1 MGRYI
6 KSYSNYV
13 LKKKHQT
20 INDGVIYERDI
31 TTIGGRDQFAKGQ
44 IPIYRSGNFLIT
56 TNNESNFYKK
66 TSTIAWEKNDTGEN
80 VWTLDVLDN
89 YEKDEKS
96 SFDEKIVI
104 KKDYYDLRDFAY
116 YGSCSELIRSSVS
129 NILKTYPGELYIP
142 VMPIWVSDDGV
153 KFYSLEAAEAYK
165 TSTGNDYSENYASL
179 EAKYTDT
186 SKETYEEAA
195 EEDNVVI
202 DGKIVHYGTPHSKL
216 RDFVLPEGVDNG
228 PNANLFLI
236 SNPFNIDVHSDSLPF
251 GADVLKYF
259 AEEGYKNYVGYKYVD
274 GEWNFDEPLI
284 VIPGKFELYC
294 PEAYCDNEQ
303 NLHFQI
309 CLNYCPGD
317 YMGKLEICFYKQPMK
332 SSVEPTELTLCEDC
346 DGKVEGSIKIEFE
359 KDEDVDTTGAGVKKV
374 YEECKDGLKLAG
386 FKNNS
391 FELDG
396 CITVYVFMGDN
407 GEIKYFVDLT
417 PQAQES
423 ECTENGDLIVSATF
437 GENGNYRIR
446 PNERIITDYYNNL
459 DIFERILLDN
469 GNSFTSYFEAINED
483 EYGYF
488 TKIEGFKFPTT
499 YGGYNLG
506 ANGLSFTKFLD
517 GLIRIGEFYD
527 ERFSD
532 NLWRSMTH
540 ESIKNFDWTY
550 TRHYTPGDEHP
561 YVEGGEKIQK
571 IIRLYGRE
579 FDEIKSYIDN
589 ISNVNTVTYDNVNN
603 LPDYFFTDKLEDD
616 GWDVRLINPLKLTE
630 YIDGYEIEIPEDNK
644 EISEL
649 TNEYN
654 CKKIERVF
662 NYDFDIQHIKPYS
675 KDRIESIINTKCGEH
690 DEISMKLD
698 SENCIIE
705 TGETGEF
712 CNDNGDL
719 TIKGNVSLK
728 GKNAKFSAEVVKRG
742 SYADDLDFHVGF
754 DDGFIDECVN
764 CHDPKGYELIAE
776 TGESQKDGYHDDC
789 CNFVKI
795 YSSEKEYKM
804 SEINSEFLKRFILN
818 SKEILRHKGTIEG
831 IEMLLGLFGLRSK
844 NYALTNETYFKQ
856 EQREDGNFDNKLTQD
871 GERYYK
877 KKNINTKAVYDYD
890 IKEYTLF
897 TTRIDDTFDANKNMY
912 HYDWIN
918 SIKLNAS
925 REYDS
930 YEGLPVIYRSGDT
943 QTRYLYPNFQS
954 GVKYDGNPYYQMNGG
969 WLSKKPF
976 MFDINNNIIP
986 ANFDT
991 NNRRSVTLFTETVR
1005 NIKCVQTLGELLSNK
1020 SLAINSGDICQ
1031 VVDLSGRFAVVDGIV
1046 YDLYDETDNISYF
1059 YVTIENNSLTVGN
1072 AFFTDYV
1079 YVNNPYA
1086 VDGKKK
1092 YDLND
1097 DSNNGHDIKVYVI
1110 KKEDGTY
1117 DIDVH
1122 SNSNSITTFTVF
1134 ENGKYM
1140 EGDNYTNYFRVNN
1153 PNFFNELSIVGW
1165 QQLRDNEY
1173 EYYIMNSIVD
1183 NNKGNNPH
1191 TGHMNYDSG
1200 HEYLTYF
1207 SRIFKNAYDNSSFD
1221 SRKISDDEDIYEDV
1235 HDYGFKNLID
1245 EDSCNKNYDNFLRE
1259 DTKCHYFG
1267 DYLYYDKDH
1276 NLQLHKYNIDNVDD
1290 VTLIPRKPVLSF
1302 DKVEVQHYGEEITG
1316 IARDNIDGVTNQIV
1330 NTKRVD
1336 IEFYLNSETPYSNEW
1351 LEEVKYID
1359 SVILPYLT
1367 QMIPSTIICTIN
1379 YKQSNICK

>member
-20 INDGVIYERDI
+20 VNDGVIYERDI

-56 TNNESNFYKK
+56 TNNDNSSYKK
-66 TSTIAWEKNDTGEN
+66 TTTIAWEKNDTGED

-116 YGSCSELIRSSVS
+116 YGSCSELIRSSIN

-142 VMPIWVSDDGV
+142 VIPVWISNDGIM
-153 KFYSLEAAEAYK
+153 FYSEEAAIAYA
-165 TSTGNDYSENYASL
+165 GENNYSENYTSL

-186 SKETYEEAA
+186 SKEAYEEA
-195 EEDNVVI
+195 EKK
-202 DGKIVHYGTPHSKL
+202 DGNPHPIL
-216 RDFVLPEGVDNG
+216 RDFELPDGIDNG
-228 PNANLFLI
+228 KNANLFLI
-236 SNPFNIDVHSDSLPF
+236 SNPFNIDVHSETLPT
-251 GADVLKYF
+251 GADILKYF
-259 AEEGYKNYVGYKYVD
+259 AEEGYKNYVGYKNID

-284 VIPGKFELYC
+284 VIPGKYEPYC
-294 PEAYCDNEQ
+294 PEDYCDDEQ

-317 YMGKLEICFYKQPMK
+317 YMGKIEICFYKQPMK
-332 SSVEPTELTLCEDC
+332 SSVAPTELTLCEDC

-359 KDEDVDTTGAGVKKV
+359 KDEDVDGVGVQKV
-374 YEECKDGLKLAG
+374 YEECKDGSKIAG
-386 FKNNS
+386 FKMQS
-391 FELDG
+391 LELDG

-417 PQAQES
+417 PHVQEG
-423 ECTENGDLIVSATF
+423 ECDDNGDLIVGTIF

-446 PNERIITDYYNNL
+446 PNDKIITDYYNNL
-459 DIFERILLDN
+459 DIFERLLLDN
-469 GNSFTSYFEAINED
+469 GNSFTSYFEVINDD

-488 TKIEGFKFPTT
+488 TKIEKFVFPTT

-506 ANGLSFTKFLD
+506 SNGAGFSKFLE
-517 GLIRIGEFYD
+517 GLIEIGEYYD

-571 IIRLYGRE
+571 VIRLYGRE

-589 ISNVNTVTYDNVNN
+589 ISNVNTVTYNNVNN

-654 CKKIERVF
+654 CKKLERVF

-675 KDRIESIINTKCGEH
+675 KDKIDSIINTKCGEH
-690 DEISMKLD
+690 DVVSLKVA
-698 SENCIIE
+698 SENCIVE
-705 TGETGEF
+705 TGQTGEF
-712 CNDNGDL
+712 CEDNGDL
-719 TIKGNVSLK
+719 SIVGNVSLN
-728 GKNAKFSAEVVKRG
+728 GKITKFNAEIVKRG
-742 SYADDLDFHVGF
+742 TYADDLDFHVGF
-754 DDGFIDECVN
+754 NDGFIDECVN
-764 CHDPKGYELIAE
+764 CHDPKEYELLAE
-776 TGESQKDGYHDDC
+776 TGEAQRDGYHDDC
-789 CNFVKI
+789 CNLVKI

-844 NYALTNETYFKQ
+844 NYVLTNETYFKQ
-856 EQREDGNFDNKLTQD
+856 DPVEEKEYEYDNRLTID

-897 TTRIDDTFDANKNMY
+897 TTRLEDTYDTNKKMY

-918 SIKLNAS
+918 SIKLNAQ
-925 REYDS
+925 REYES
-930 YEGLPVIYRSGDT
+930 YDGLPVMYRSGKTADDET
-943 QTRYLYPNFQS
+943 VRYLYPSFQS

-976 MFDINNNIIP
+976 MFDVNNNIIP
-986 ANFDT
+986 ANFDF
-991 NNRRSVTLFTETVR
+991 NNRRSNTLFTETIR
-1005 NIKCVQTLGELLSNK
+1005 NIKCVQTLRELLGNK

-1031 VVDLSGRFAVVDGIV
+1031 VVDLSGRFAIVDGVV
-1046 YDLYDETDNISYF
+1046 YDLFDETDVTSYF

-1079 YVNNPYA
+1079 YISNPYA
-1086 VDGKKK
+1086 IDGKKK
-1092 YDLND
+1092 YNLND
-1097 DSNNGHDIKVYVI
+1097 NSNNGRDIKVYVI

-1140 EGDNYTNYFRVNN
+1140 EGNNFTNYFRVNN
-1153 PNFFNELSIVGW
+1153 PNFFNELSVVGW

-1191 TGHMNYDSG
+1191 TGHMNYDNG

-1207 SRIFKNAYDNSSFD
+1207 SKLFKHSYDNSLFD
-1221 SRKISDDEDIYEDV
+1221 SRKMTDEDPVYDDV
-1235 HDYGFKNLID
+1235 FDYGFKNLID
-1245 EDSCNKNYDNFLRE
+1245 EDDCNKNYDEFLKE

-1267 DYLYYDKDH
+1267 DFITSAGTYVTYDKE
-1276 NLQLHKYNIDNVDD
+1276 NKG
-1290 VTLIPRKPVLSF
+1290 LIEHSYSMPKVPRKPVLSF
-1302 DKVEVQHYGEEITG
+1302 DNVDVQFYGEGAEGT
-1316 IARDNIDGVTNQIV
+1316 IDGITNQIV

-1336 IEFYLNSETPYSNEW
+1336 IDFFITSETPYSNEW

-1359 SVILPYLT
+1359 SVILPYLS
-1367 QMIPSTIICTIN
+1367 QILPSTIICTIN
-1379 YKQSNICK
+1379 YKQNNICK